1 VRVAVLGLGSIGLR
15 HARNLVALGQEVVGF
30 DPLLERREALE
41 EAGGKTTEDRAALI
55 KDADAVV
62 VASPNVHHLDDL
74 RAAIEAGR
82 PAFVEKPLSHKL
94 DGVDAVLAQA
104 DKMGVAIFAALNLR
118 FHPAVQ
124 EAKRRLAAGD
134 IGKPLWGRL
143 ICSSYLPNWRP
154 NQDYRQG
161 YTSDPTTGGVLFDI
175 VHEFDLA
182 HHLLGAATAVAAQ
195 ARRSGRLEMSSE
207 DVADVLLRHAS
218 GVTSSLHLDYVTRP
232 PLRVTEIAGEDGFL
246 RLDIAGRRAT
256 ITDAAGAVKLE
267 KKYVT
272 TFDDDYRDEMAAFL
286 ACVAGQD
293 KPPCNGREARDVLVQ
308 VVAARR
314 LAGLPQ
320 S

>member
-1 VRVAVLGLGSIGLR
+1 MSIAVLGLGSIGLR
-15 HARNLVALGQEVVGF
+15 HALNLIALGRDVIGF
-30 DPLLERREALE
+30 DPSPDRRSVLV
-41 EAGGKTTEDRAALI
+41 EAGGKATEDRAALI
-55 KDADAVV
+55 AQSEAVV
-62 VASPNVHHLDDL
+62 VASPNAHHLNDL
-74 RAAIEAGR
+74 RAAVEAGR

-94 DGVDAVLAQA
+94 DGIDAVLAQA
-104 DKMGVAIFAALNLR
+104 DKTGVPIFAALNLR

-161 YTSDPTTGGVLFDI
+161 YTADPATGGVLFDI

-195 ARRSGRLEMSSE
+195 ARRSGKLEMASE
-207 DVADVLLRHAS
+207 DVADVLLRHES
-218 GVTSSLHLDYVTRP
+218 GATSSLHLDYITRP
-232 PLRVTEIAGEDGFL
+232 PMRVTEIAGEDGFL
-246 RLDIAGRRAT
+246 RLDIAGRSAT
-256 ITDAAGAVKLE
+256 ITDASGAVTLE

-286 ACVAGQD
+286 ACVTGQE
-293 KPPCNGREARDVLVQ
+293 KPLCDGREARDVLTQ